1 MTRYE
6 GRGPSVAT
14 ANSLQYSNVLP
25 GCNTCYCVQMLSSFC
40 VLKLIVLLP
49 VLGRGCRVAE
59 IRDG

>member
-6 GRGPSVAT
+6 GRGPYVAT

-25 GCNTCYCVQMLSSFC
+25 SCNTYYCVQMLGSFYI
-40 VLKLIVLLP
+40 LKLILLLS

-59 IRDG
+59 IRDE